1 MAGQLCLLNRGDER
15 ALKFIDGGLPGGYGV
30 AAATYAELPT
40 AHSAISEG
48 GDIELA
54 AVQSVGGGA
63 SRVVPLSVPTA
74 VAGGE
79 VPVADHL
86 EAGGEVPV
94 ADHLVAGGE
103 VPVADRL
110 VAVGSARNFC
120 GSCGTRLQEQNA
132 MFCPGCGVQL

>member
-1 MAGQLCLLNRGDER
+1 MLGTQEMAGQLCLLNRGDER

-94 ADHLVAGGE
+94 AD
-103 VPVADRL
+103 RL